1 MARADPAPGAP
12 RKRAGIVVTD
22 DDRKRSRCESA
33 MDGLEY
39 CEDLSTLPE
48 LADSAL
54 LTCLEQRYRKGK
66 VQVSA

>member
-1 MARADPAPGAP
+1 
-12 RKRAGIVVTD
+12 
-22 DDRKRSRCESA
+22 
-33 MDGLEY
+33 MDGLEC

-54 LTCLEQRYRKGK
+54 LTCLEQRFRNSK

>member
-1 MARADPAPGAP
+1 
-12 RKRAGIVVTD
+12 
-22 DDRKRSRCESA
+22 